1 MRINLPVSHHEYI
14 MPTEQML
21 VSTTDTKGRITY
33 CNPAFIAASG
43 YLREELLGQAH
54 NLVRHP
60 DMPEE
65 AFRDL
70 WDTVTRGKPWT
81 GLVKNRRKNGDFYW
95 VMANVTPLVEDDV
108 VQGYLSVRTPP
119 ARDQVAA
126 AEALYATMRAEKEA
140 GTLVHRLAGG
150 MLRPTTVL
158 GCVREFFRFGLGG
171 QIVAGSVLAPVAV
184 LLTAGSLT
192 GTLGLNLPT
201 LVELFTALAIGL
213 PVGIWLR
220 AIATRP
226 LNDLLLFANRMAA
239 GDLSA
244 RIQTN
249 RSDVVGQFYRALNQL
264 NVNLR
269 SIVGDTRTEAVAIT
283 SASNE
288 IAAGNHDLSA
298 RTEAQA
304 AALEQTASTM
314 EQLTSVVRTNTESAR
329 SASSLADEAA
339 NVSQTSGVRVQEM
352 TTVMQAI
359 SASSAKI
366 AEIIRVIEGISFQ
379 TNILALNAAVE
390 AARAGEQGRGF
401 AVVASEVRALAQR
414 TAEAAKE
421 VRGLIEDSTA
431 KINAGNKTAQQAHSS
446 IEQTVDVVHK
456 VAAMLGDFTA
466 TFEEQLESISQVN
479 EAVAQMDGGTQQNAA
494 MVEQMAAAASSL
506 HGQARVLSDTVG
518 VFRLSANDSFVQRD
532 AVELR
537 REMKALA
544 LSAA

>member
-1 MRINLPVSHHEYI
+1 MRINLPVTHHEYL
-14 MPTEQML
+14 MPSEQML
-21 VSTTDTKGRITY
+21 VSTTDIKGRITY

-43 YLREELLGQAH
+43 YLREELLGQPH

-65 AFRDL
+65 AFRDM

-81 GLVKNRRKNGDFYW
+81 GLVKNRRKNGDCYW
-95 VMANVTPLVEDDV
+95 VMANVTPLLEGEV
-108 VQGYLSVRTPP
+108 VQGYLSVRTAPS
-119 ARDQVAA
+119 REQVVA
-126 AEALYATMRAEKEA
+126 AEALYTTMRAEKEA

-150 MLRPTTVL
+150 QLRPTTWL
-158 GCVREFFRFGLGG
+158 GRVKQMFRFGLGG
-171 QIVAGSVLAPVAV
+171 QMVLASVLAPVAV
-184 LLTAGSLT
+184 LLVSGALT
-192 GTLGLNLPT
+192 GTIGLNLTT
-201 LVELFTALAIGL
+201 LVALFAALAIGL

-220 AIATRP
+220 AMATGP

-244 RIQTN
+244 RTGAA
-249 RSDVVGQFYRALNQL
+249 RDDVVGQLYRALNQL

-283 SASNE
+283 AASNE

-339 NVSQTSGVRVQEM
+339 SVSQASGVRVQEM

-359 SASSAKI
+359 STSSAKI

-401 AVVASEVRALAQR
+401 AVVAGEVRALAQR
-414 TAEAAKE
+414 TSEAAKE
-421 VRGLIEDSTA
+421 VRSLIEDSTA

-446 IEQTVDVVHK
+446 IEQTVEVVHK
-456 VAAMLGDFTA
+456 VAALLGDFTA
-466 TFEEQLESISQVN
+466 TFGEQLESISQVH

>member
-1 MRINLPVSHHEYI
+1 MRINLPVSHQEYI
-14 MPTEQML
+14 MPPEQML
-21 VSTTDTKGRITY
+21 VSTTDIKGRITY

-43 YLREELLGQAH
+43 YLREELLGQPH

-70 WDTVTRGKPWT
+70 WDTVSRGKPWT
-81 GLVKNRRKNGDFYW
+81 GLVKNRRKSGDFYW
-95 VMANVTPLVEDDV
+95 VMANVTPLLEGET
-108 VQGYLSVRTPP
+108 VQGYLSVRTAPS
-119 ARDQVAA
+119 RDQVAA
-126 AEALYATMRAEKEA
+126 AEALYTTMRAEKA
-140 GTLVHRLAGG
+140 NGVLVHRLASG
-150 MLRPTTVL
+150 LVRPTTAI
-158 GCVREFFRFGLGG
+158 GRVRALLRFGLGG
-171 QIVAGSVLAPVAV
+171 QMIAASVLAPVV
-184 LLTAGSLT
+184 VVLTAGALT
-192 GTLGLNLPT
+192 GTFGLNLPT
-201 LVELFTALAIGL
+201 LVALFTALAIGL

-220 AIATRP
+220 AIATGP

-244 RIQTN
+244 KIATT
-249 RSDVVGQFYRALNQL
+249 RSDVVGQLYRALNQL

-283 SASNE
+283 SASDE

-314 EQLTSVVRTNTESAR
+314 EQLTGVVRTNTESAR
-329 SASSLADEAA
+329 RASALAGEAA
-339 NVSQTSGVRVQEM
+339 SVSQVSDERVQEM
-352 TTVMQAI
+352 TTVMQTI
-359 SASSAKI
+359 STSSAKI
-366 AEIIRVIEGISFQ
+366 AEIIQVIEGISFQ

-401 AVVASEVRALAQR
+401 AVVAGEVRALAQR
-414 TAEAAKE
+414 TSEAAKE
-421 VRGLIEDSTA
+421 VRTLIEDSTT
-431 KINAGNKTAQQAHSS
+431 KIRAGNKTAQQARAS

-456 VAAMLGDFTA
+456 VAALLGEFTA

-494 MVEQMAAAASSL
+494 MVEEMAAAASSL
-506 HGQARVLSDTVG
+506 HGQARVLSETVG
-518 VFRLSANDSFVQRD
+518 VFRLSARDSFVQRD